1 LVMAEVK
8 APWLTLF
15 KGDEKPRSAAEN
27 IFHGTLHRIIRG
39 RVTSEVIVRLPDG
52 TELCSVITEESAK
65 RLDLKIT
72 HPLWVVFNAFAVVL
86 HID

>member
-1 LVMAEVK
+1 
-8 APWLTLF
+8 
-15 KGDEKPRSAAEN
+15 
-27 IFHGTLHRIIRG
+27 
-39 RVTSEVIVRLPDG
+39 VTSEVVVRLPDG

-72 HPLWVVFNAFAVVL
+72 DPLWVVFNAFAVVL